1 MEINLKNSQ
10 RAKSLD
16 LKRIKKDLS
25 TALHLLGLDTA
36 ELSVLFVN
44 DNRMKC
50 LNARYR
56 GIDKATDVLSFPMA
70 GDDFSSEPF
79 LLGDIVISVS
89 MALTQSNDYR
99 VPFYD
104 ELRRLMI
111 HGLLHL
117 AGFDHEGNASRKR
130 EMEKKEGELLNALKT
145 MD

>member
-1 MEINLKNSQ
+1 
-10 RAKSLD
+10 
-16 LKRIKKDLS
+16 
-25 TALHLLGLDTA
+25 
-36 ELSVLFVN
+36 
-44 DNRMKC
+44 MKC

-70 GDDFSSEPF
+70 GDDFCSEPF

-89 MALTQSNDYR
+89 KALTQSKNYR